1 MYKKARCTCKIFV
14 LVIKPIAFLTTSLPW
29 PLRSSDLKVPILI
42 YVGWVCCWF
51 SALLKAV
58 FPPLIPIWSGT
69 PKHFSNKFLVNS
81 IEEIQFIGLFFFL
94 VRFFKIFIITTFV
107 LLPLVIFVSI
117 TYSLIN
123 HHDNS
128 FSIIGAKFATVHQKF
143 WENSSNM

>member
-14 LVIKPIAFLTTSLPW
+14 LVIKPIAFWTTSLPW

-69 PKHFSNKFLVNS
+69 PKHFSNKFLINS
-81 IEEIQFIGLFFFL
+81 IEKIQFIGLFVFRVRFLRYLSLQNLFFL
-94 VRFFKIFIITTFV
+94 
-107 LLPLVIFVSI
+107 LFVSI
-117 TYSLIN
+117 TCSLIN

-128 FSIIGAKFATVHQKF
+128 FSIIGAKFGTVYQKF
-143 WENSSNM
+143 WENSPNM